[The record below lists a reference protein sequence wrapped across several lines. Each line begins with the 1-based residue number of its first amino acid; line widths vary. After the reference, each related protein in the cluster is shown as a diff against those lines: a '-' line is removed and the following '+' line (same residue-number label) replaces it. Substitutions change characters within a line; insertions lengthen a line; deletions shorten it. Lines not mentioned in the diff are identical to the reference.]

1 MDIQLISFSLALV
14 VGALCFGL
22 VKYTADEF
30 DRWYE
35 GPASHRP
42 LRVPAVIVSLI
53 AVCAVAFGMT
63 IR

>member
-1 MDIQLISFSLALV
+1 MDIQLISFCLALV

-35 GPASHRP
+35 EPSSRRA
-42 LRVPAVIVSLI
+42 LRVPAVVVSVI
-53 AVCAVAFGMT
+53 AVLAAFLAFG
-63 IR
+63 R

>member
-1 MDIQLISFSLALV
+1 MDIQMLSFYLAII
-14 VGALCFGL
+14 VGAVCFGL

-35 GPASHRP
+35 GPTSRRL

-53 AVCAVAFGMT
+53 AAFAAFLAAS
-63 IR
+63 R